1 MIAFPRWFCA
11 FFLACTLAACGKPQ
25 VEAHPAMWRVSDG
38 DTEIWLLGTI
48 HALPPGVHWETPAIV
63 KAIDTA
69 DTLVTEIPPASPEQ
83 AGATF
88 AKFAVAKGL
97 LPISGRV
104 SPGQHSALASAAE
117 AAGVSI
123 RTLNE
128 LRTWA
133 AAVTLAAGPMRAIGA
148 SPEHGVE
155 AELARRFAGRRHL
168 ALETQTEQLAIF
180 NALLEP
186 AQRLLLMHALAETGA
201 ETGADA
207 GGYADTLAAWETGDV
222 QALAASFAPGFRDA
236 PELQRTLVTARNARW
251 SSWIARRMAAP
262 GHVLVAV
269 GAGHLVGADTVIAM
283 LAARGFRV
291 RRVQ

>member
-1 MIAFPRWFCA
+1 
-11 FFLACTLAACGKPQ
+11 
-25 VEAHPAMWRVSDG
+25 MWRVSDG

-104 SPGQHSALASAAE
+104 SPAQHSALASAAE

-123 RTLNE
+123 RTLNG

-133 AAVTLAAGPMRAIGA
+133 AAVTLAAGPMRATGA

-155 AELARRFAGRRHL
+155 ADLARRFAGRRHL

-180 NALLEP
+180 NALPEP
-186 AQRLLLMHALAETGA
+186 AQRLLLMHALADTG
-201 ETGADA
+201 D
-207 GGYADTLAAWETGDV
+207 YADTLAAWEKGDV
-222 QALAASFAPGFRDA
+222 QALAASFEPDFRGA

-251 SSWIARRMAAP
+251 SGWIARRMAAP

-269 GAGHLVGADTVIAM
+269 GAGHLVGADSVIAM
-283 LAARGFRV
+283 LAARGCRV